1 MATFTFIFTQIQQSG
16 RQQIQPS
23 KFPAYLHNRKHFNE
37 IPTRFLNR
45 FSRLFNARHIHTNL
59 NGENDD
65 KLNAHHYMEWR
76 KNLQL
81 DALAVVQS
89 AWQKIQED
97 QLISNTFS
105 VCPERIL
112 TSSRFVVLACAA
124 DTMMIVNEEYRPV
137 CRCRVVR
144 AMLGCLQRASCVEI
158 RQRREAH
165 WSTTADDLSPTH
177 TTHAVIIQTVLL
189 RRATASIHSDARL
202 SHVLH
207 YFLPAKR
214 DSLFTDRLRSAKTFP
229 LLQARTTRYRNSFFP
244 SMLTNFQ

>member
-1 MATFTFIFTQIQQSG
+1 MIHVTCRLTAKNRDQLRNPTLGNRVWATFTFIFTQIQQSG

-37 IPTRFLNR
+37 IPTRFLHR

-124 DTMMIVNEEYRPV
+124 DTMTIVNEE
-137 CRCRVVR
+137 
-144 AMLGCLQRASCVEI
+144 
-158 RQRREAH
+158 
-165 WSTTADDLSPTH
+165 
-177 TTHAVIIQTVLL
+177 
-189 RRATASIHSDARL
+189 
-202 SHVLH
+202 
-207 YFLPAKR
+207 
-214 DSLFTDRLRSAKTFP
+214 
-229 LLQARTTRYRNSFFP
+229 
-244 SMLTNFQ
+244 